1 MKCIPTRSLGE
12 LVTERPTRS
21 RVFEKYN
28 LDYCCGGDV
37 SLERACEKRGLDVND
52 ILAQLEAEAQVAEEQ
67 IDLSSMNLEQLCD
80 HIEST
85 HHEFMKAEMPK
96 VREIIFRVVEVHGE
110 RLPWLFEFGQIFRAF
125 DAEIEAH
132 LMKEEQV
139 LFPMLRSM
147 SRGKA
152 LAHMGCGVQGPIT
165 VMEMEHD
172 NAGEAL
178 ARMSE
183 LSGGYNIPD
192 DACNKFRAAMTRMS
206 EIQDDLHRHIHKE
219 NSVLHPMALAKNA
232 EQ

>member
-1 MKCIPTRSLGE
+1 MNCSPAQSLGE

-21 RVFEKYN
+21 RVFEQYN
-28 LDYCCGGDV
+28 LDYCCGGGI
-37 SLERACEKRGLDVND
+37 SLERACEKRGLDVSD
-52 ILAQLEAEAQVAEEQ
+52 ILTQLEVESQISEEQ

-110 RLPWLFEFGQIFRAF
+110 RLSWLSEFGQIFRAL
-125 DAEIEAH
+125 DDEIREH
-132 LMKEEQV
+132 LLKEEQV

-147 SRGKA
+147 SRGES
-152 LAHMGCGVQGPIT
+152 LAHQGCGVHSPIQ

-183 LSGGYNIPD
+183 LSSGYDIPA
-192 DACNKFRAAMTRMS
+192 DACNKFRAVMTRMA

-219 NSVLHPMALAKNA
+219 NSVLHPMALAKDA
-232 EQ
+232 E